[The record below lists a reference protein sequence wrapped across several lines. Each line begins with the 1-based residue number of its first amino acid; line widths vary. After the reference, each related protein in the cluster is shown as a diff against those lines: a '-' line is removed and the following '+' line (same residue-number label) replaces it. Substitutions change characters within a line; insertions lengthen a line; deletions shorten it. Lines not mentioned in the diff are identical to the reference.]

1 MKICADT
8 HTHTIACQHAYS
20 TLLENVAW
28 AKKIGLRA
36 IANTEHAPSISGAP
50 FIWYITNQKIIPEV
64 IDGVIVL
71 KGVEA
76 NVLDWEG
83 HLDVSDERL
92 AKLDWVIAS
101 CHVDCLTPGT
111 VEEHT
116 RAYLKLAENP
126 HVDVIGHCGDER
138 FRFDYERVIPVFGR
152 EGKIVEINNHSF
164 AIRPGSAENCREI
177 ALLGKKHG
185 VRVVVNTDAHF
196 AMEIG
201 QVPQALAMLES
212 IDFPEELVVNAD
224 FDRFLALA
232 REKSGRRFID

>member
-101 CHVDCLTPGT
+101 YHPPCARPATPK
-111 VEEHT
+111 EHT
-116 RAYLKLAENP
+116 AGWLAVAENP
-126 HVDVIGHCGDER
+126 LVDVIGHCGDGR
-138 FRFDYERVIPVFGR
+138 YAFDLEEVIPAFA
-152 EGKIVEINNHSF
+152 ENGKIVEINAHSF
-164 AIRPGSAENCREI
+164 SCRPGSPENCRRI
-177 ALLGKKHG
+177 ALACKRYG
-185 VRVVVNTDAHF
+185 VPVVCSSDAHF
-196 AMEIG
+196 STQVG
-201 QVPQALAMLES
+201 QVEPALALLRELE
-212 IDFPEELVVNAD
+212 FPPELILNLD
-224 FDRFLALA
+224 YGRFLQVA
-232 REKSGRRFID
+232 RQKSGRLLT